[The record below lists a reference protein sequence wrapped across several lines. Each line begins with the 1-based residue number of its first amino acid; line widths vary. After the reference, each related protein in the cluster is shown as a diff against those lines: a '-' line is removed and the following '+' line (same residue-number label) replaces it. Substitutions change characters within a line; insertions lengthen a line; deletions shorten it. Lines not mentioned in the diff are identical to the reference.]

1 MHLPQV
7 HKEVADQRHGE
18 QGGRTGC
25 KLRQQGIQAEDQ
37 AEIEIYRGSWLVAM
51 MINVILMIYFIW
63 PIDYNNAEER
73 AESDRHLFPQT

>member
-25 KLRQQGIQAEDQ
+25 QLRQQGIEAEDQ

-51 MINVILMIYFIW
+51 MINVIPFLIQI
-63 PIDYNNAEER
+63 
-73 AESDRHLFPQT
+73 SQKLFEKYYSILFGHF